1 MTLNDKYGQC
11 TEAGCRE
18 TLSKIFNLD
27 NEITIG
33 ELKQYLSARAIEANV
48 KESAEKKEILDK
60 TLNKIYR
67 IEFSADHIVL
77 IKIDEVEI
85 STKNGWIEPL
95 IFGEEIVQY
104 KGQLTYKELKGNFD
118 NFIPNKECIEVT
130 LEDFNTRKE
139 ILQKLKL

>member
-1 MTLNDKYGQC
+1 MFGQC
-11 TEAGCRE
+11 TEAGCRKM
-18 TLSKIFNLD
+18 LSEVFNLD
-27 NEITIG
+27 NDITIG

-48 KESAEKKEILDK
+48 KESAEKKEILEN

-67 IEFSADHIVL
+67 IEFSPDHIVL

-104 KGQLTYKELKGNFD
+104 KGQLSYKELKGNFD
-118 NFIPNKECIEVT
+118 NYVPNNQCSEIT
-130 LEDFNTRKE
+130 LEDFNNRKE
-139 ILQKLKL
+139 ILLKLKL